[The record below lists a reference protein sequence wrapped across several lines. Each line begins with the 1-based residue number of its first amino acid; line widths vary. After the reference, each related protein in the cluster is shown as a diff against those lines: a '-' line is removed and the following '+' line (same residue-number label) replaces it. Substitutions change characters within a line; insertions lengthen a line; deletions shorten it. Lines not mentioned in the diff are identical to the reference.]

1 MINQEQREKI
11 FPTLCKRTQDRI
23 KSGADIFWMVD
34 FADEPQIFSYTYYEM
49 IEQINSWSGFVQDD
63 WSIAYDL
70 KVFDDYWDCL
80 DYFNTKRQEIRDAYE
95 AEAQLASEDSHV

>member
-1 MINQEQREKI
+1 MINQKQREKI

-23 KSGADIFWMVD
+23 KSGEDIFWMVD
-34 FADEPQIFSYTYYEM
+34 FSDEPQIFSYTYYEM
-49 IEQINSWSGFVQDD
+49 IEQINSWS
-63 WSIAYDL
+63 SIYFDYDL

-95 AEAQLASEDSHV
+95 AESQLASEDSHV

>member
-34 FADEPQIFSYTYYEM
+34 FSDEPQIFSYTYYEM
-49 IEQINSWSGFVQDD
+49 IEQINSGLCE
-63 WSIAYDL
+63 WSIEYDL

-80 DYFNTKRQEIRDAYE
+80 DYFNTKRQDIRDAYE

>member
-1 MINQEQREKI
+1 MINQQQREKI

-23 KSGADIFWMVD
+23 KSGEDIFWMVD

-49 IEQINSWSGFVQDD
+49 IEQINSWS
-63 WSIAYDL
+63 SIYFDYDL

-95 AEAQLASEDSHV
+95 AESQLASEDSHV

>member
-34 FADEPQIFSYTYYEM
+34 FSDEPQMFSYTYYEM
-49 IEQINSWSGFVQDD
+49 IEQINSWS
-63 WSIAYDL
+63 SIYFDYDL

-95 AEAQLASEDSHV
+95 AESQLASEDSHV

>member
-23 KSGADIFWMVD
+23 KSGEDIFWMVD

-49 IEQINSWSGFVQDD
+49 IEQINSWS
-63 WSIAYDL
+63 SIYFDYDL

-95 AEAQLASEDSHV
+95 AESQLASEDSHV

>member
-34 FADEPQIFSYTYYEM
+34 F
-49 IEQINSWSGFVQDD
+49 
-63 WSIAYDL
+63 
-70 KVFDDYWDCL
+70 
-80 DYFNTKRQEIRDAYE
+80 
-95 AEAQLASEDSHV
+95 